1 MPPKCEASHLDVYA
15 GTFCFMLNIHT
26 LTVVFAFGLSSR
38 SSHSLDSTEQHSLSI
53 SDVSYF
59 WRWSSV
65 VVDTIRYDTAH
76 GTSLI
81 RRQSDHQAS
90 ASY

>member
-38 SSHSLDSTEQHSLSI
+38 SSRSLGSTEQYSISLSLT
-53 SDVSYF
+53 SRTFEGGHPSL
-59 WRWSSV
+59 S
-65 VVDTIRYDTAH
+65 IRYDTAH